1 MISEVFK
8 NLDYLSIV
16 KDLLPLIVLVVLV
29 MVISAAAKSVTKAKK
44 LDLNY
49 VAAPLLT
56 QNEKN
61 AFRILLS
68 FCKEHE
74 LLVFTKVRLIDLAQP
89 KKGAADYATLR
100 NKVIQKHVDFV
111 ICDADINVK
120 LIIELDDSSHSR
132 PDRRE
137 RDQLVDEVL
146 QRAGYKVIHA
156 NGITPELLNKELFP
170 TELNPETKE

>member
-8 NLDYLSIV
+8 SLDYLSII
-16 KDLLPLIVLVVLV
+16 KDLWPLVVLVVLV
-29 MVISAAAKSVTKAKK
+29 MVIGAAAKSVTKTKK

-56 QNEKN
+56 QNEKH

-68 FCKEHE
+68 FCKEHD
-74 LLVFTKVRLIDLAQP
+74 LLIFSKVRLIDLAQP

-111 ICDADINVK
+111 ICDGDINVK
-120 LIIELDDSSHSR
+120 LIVELDDSSHSR

-137 RDQLVDEVL
+137 RDKFVDEVL
-146 QRAGYKVIHA
+146 QHAGYKVIHT

-170 TELNPETKE
+170 VELDPETKE

>member
-1 MISEVFK
+1 MVSEVFK
-8 NLDYLSIV
+8 SLDYLNIV
-16 KDLLPLIVLVVLV
+16 KDLWPLIVI
-29 MVISAAAKSVTKAKK
+29 VILFLLAGALKTAASKNKTP
-44 LDLNY
+44 DLKY

-56 QNEKN
+56 QNEKH

-68 FCKEHE
+68 FCKEHD
-74 LLVFTKVRLIDLAQP
+74 LLIFTKVRLIDLAQP

-111 ICDADINVK
+111 ICDEDVNVK

-146 QRAGYKVIHA
+146 HRVGYKVIHT
-156 NGITPELLNKELFP
+156 NGITPELLSKELFP
-170 TELNPETKE
+170 VELDPETKE

>member
-1 MISEVFK
+1 MVSEVFK
-8 NLDYLSIV
+8 NLDYLNIV
-16 KDLLPLIVLVVLV
+16 KDLWPLIVMVVLV
-29 MVISAAAKSVTKAKK
+29 MVIGAAAKSVTKTKK

-68 FCKEHE
+68 FCKEHD
-74 LLVFTKVRLIDLAQP
+74 LLIFTKVRLIDLAQP

-111 ICDADINVK
+111 ICDEDVNVK

-146 QRAGYKVIHA
+146 HRVGYKVIHT
-156 NGITPELLNKELFP
+156 NGITPELLSKELFP
-170 TELNPETKE
+170 VELDPETKE